1 MTFDARIR
9 EVLKADPDRYLQP
22 LRDLIRIDTHCLGH
36 GIAGGLEK
44 EGQAYMARLLQ
55 SMGAKVEVRPMCEAD
70 IETSMRLYGEGNPG
84 HNYDG
89 RENVY
94 GRFAGGGG
102 RSLMFNGH
110 MDTMPVGEEALWQ
123 HPPHGAVVEDGKLF
137 GLGAADMK
145 GGLMASVMAVKLLQ
159 DAGFELPGDVIIA
172 SVADE
177 EGGGNGSIAA
187 AVQGLRAD
195 AVVVCE
201 PTDGSLISAHMGFV
215 FFRVRVSGLATHS
228 GLKWKGVSAIEKAMM
243 LIRAIDDLEH
253 RWLLRYKH
261 PLLPAPS
268 LNVGTIHGGTAGSTV
283 AGECVIK
290 VCAHYLPE
298 QMRFDQVVS
307 EFTEAIGW
315 ASKGDPW
322 LNDHPPEIE
331 VYQSGG
337 AFEMD
342 LSHPFTDAFRT
353 AYAAAMGRPLE
364 IVGSPA
370 GCDSRIWRNIAG
382 CPTLQYGPGRLS
394 ECHAVDEYVA
404 LDSYFDAI
412 AVYAALIMEWCNK
425 AYT

>member
-1 MTFDARIR
+1 MTVNERVR
-9 EVLKADPDRYLQP
+9 QLLKADPDRYLEP
-22 LRDLIRIDTHCLGH
+22 LRELVMIDTHCLGH

-44 EGQAYMARLLQ
+44 EGQAYMARLLRGL
-55 SMGAKVEVRPMCEAD
+55 GAQVEVRPMREAD
-70 IETSMRLYGEGNPG
+70 IETAMRLYGEGNPG

-94 GRFAGGGG
+94 GRFSGGGG

-110 MDTMPVGEEALWQ
+110 MDTMPVSEAALWK
-123 HPPHGAVVEDGKLF
+123 HPPHGAVVEDGRLY

-145 GGLMASVMAVKLLQ
+145 GGLVASVMAVKALR
-159 DAGFELPGDVIIA
+159 DAGIGLPGDVIIA

-201 PTDGSLISAHMGFV
+201 PTDGGLIAAHMGFV
-215 FFRVRVSGLATHS
+215 FFRVRVSGLATQS
-228 GLKWKGVSAIEKAMM
+228 GLKWQGVSAIEKTIR

-253 RWLLRYKH
+253 RWLLKYKH
-261 PLLPAPS
+261 PLLPAPN

-283 AGECVIK
+283 AGSCVFE
-290 VCAHYLPE
+290 VCVHYLPA
-298 QMRFDQVVS
+298 QMQHHQVVS
-307 EFTEAIGW
+307 EFTEAIEW

-322 LNDHPPEIE
+322 LSEHRPEIE
-331 VYQSGG
+331 IYQAGG
-337 AFEMD
+337 AFEMEGG
-342 LSHPFTDAFRT
+342 HPFTDAFRS
-353 AYAAAMGRPLE
+353 AHEAALGRPVE

-370 GCDSRIWRNIAG
+370 GCDSRVWRNIAG
-382 CPTLQYGPGRLS
+382 CPTLQYGPGRLE

-404 LDSYFDAI
+404 IDSYFDAI
-412 AVYAALIMEWCNK
+412 AAYAALILKWCDN
-425 AYT
+425 T